1 MITKDM
7 LVIDILD
14 MGEKYG
20 RVFERHLLTCAGCS
34 GAATE
39 TLEDA
44 AESHG
49 INLEALLVE
58 LNNA

>member
-1 MITKDM
+1 M
-7 LVIDILD
+7 LVIDVLD
-14 MGEKYG
+14 LGEKYAA
-20 RVFERHLLTCAGCS
+20 VFEQYLLTCAGCS
-34 GAATE
+34 GASME

-49 INLEALLVE
+49 IDLEKLLKD